1 MKNFALTFLALG
13 LIGAMSAP
21 AVAQESKD
29 SQKKEDAF
37 DKAGDKTEGA
47 MKEAGDGTE
56 KGLDAAGKGVGA
68 AVEHTGRGVT
78 TGAKATAKGLSKAGS
93 AVASVFTGDTKD
105 DTKHNGRLHAA
116 QRALQAKGYYRGAID
131 GIAGPRTQSG
141 LREFQQDQKIEVTG
155 KLDGETAERLGL
167 E

>member
-1 MKNFALTFLALG
+1 MKKFALTFLALG

-21 AVAQESKD
+21 AVAQESKEP
-29 SQKKEDAF
+29 QKKEDSF

-47 MKEAGDGTE
+47 LKKAGDGTE

-78 TGAKATAKGLSKAGS
+78 TGAKATAKGLGKAGE
-93 AVASVFTGDTKD
+93 AVADVFTDDDPKD
-105 DTKHNGRLHAA
+105 KGRMQEA
-116 QRALQAKGYYRGAID
+116 QRALRAKGYYQGAID

-155 KLDGETAERLGL
+155 KLDGETAKRLGL

>member
-1 MKNFALTFLALG
+1 MKKIALTFLALG

-21 AVAQESKD
+21 AVAQESRD
-29 SQKKEDAF
+29 QEKKEDSF
-37 DKAGDKTEGA
+37 DKAGKKTEGA
-47 MKEAGDGTE
+47 MKKAGDGTE

-78 TGAKATAKGLSKAGS
+78 TGAKATAKGLGKAGS
-93 AVASVFTGDTKD
+93 AVAGVFTDDDPKD
-105 DTKHNGRLHAA
+105 NDRMQEA
-116 QRALQAKGYYRGAID
+116 QRALQTKGYYQGAID

-155 KLDGETAERLGL
+155 KLDGETAKRLGV

>member
-1 MKNFALTFLALG
+1 MKRIALTFLALG

-29 SQKKEDAF
+29 QEKKEDSF
-37 DKAGDKTEGA
+37 DKAGKKTEGA
-47 MKEAGDGTE
+47 MKKAGDATE

-78 TGAKATAKGLSKAGS
+78 TGAKATAKGLGKAGE
-93 AVASVFTGDTKD
+93 AVADVFTDDSKD
-105 DTKHNGRLHAA
+105 NGRMQEA
-116 QRALQAKGYYRGAID
+116 QRALQAKGYYQGAID

-141 LREFQQDQKIEVTG
+141 LREFQQDQKIEVSG
-155 KLDGETAERLGL
+155 KLDGETAKRLGL